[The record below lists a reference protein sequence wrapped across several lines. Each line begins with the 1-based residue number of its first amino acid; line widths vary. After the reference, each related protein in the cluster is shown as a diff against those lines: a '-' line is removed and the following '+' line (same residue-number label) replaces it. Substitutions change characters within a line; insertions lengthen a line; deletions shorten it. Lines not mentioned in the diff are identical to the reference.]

1 MGYVTCV
8 GDRRHVCRVLVE
20 KPVAKN
26 PFGRPRRKLKNNIK
40 MDFRDVVW
48 GDGLDLSGSG

>member
-1 MGYVTCV
+1 V